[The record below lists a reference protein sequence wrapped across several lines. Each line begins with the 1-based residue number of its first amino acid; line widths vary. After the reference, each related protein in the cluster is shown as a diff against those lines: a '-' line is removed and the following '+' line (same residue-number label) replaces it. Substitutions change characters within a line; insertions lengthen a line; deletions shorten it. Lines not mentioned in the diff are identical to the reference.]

1 MKCTTQIGLYYD
13 DTHTAPEQMDM
24 KVNVGMVDK
33 VVRIIAGLVLI
44 GLTLTGTIGVWGW
57 IGVIP
62 LVTGV
67 MGWCPL
73 YSIIGVNTCGANK

>member
-1 MKCTTQIGLYYD
+1 
-13 DTHTAPEQMDM
+13 M

-44 GLTLTGTIGVWGW
+44 GLTLTGTIGAWGW